1 MAAGRGQAAGPP
13 PVRGELE
20 VRRLG
25 RTRFED
31 AHALQLELVEARAE
45 GKRGDV
51 VLLTEHEPVVTLGRG
66 TPRDAVQ
73 GVDLPV
79 IEVERG
85 GEATYH
91 GPGQLVVYPIF
102 LLSESRR
109 DLKRYLRDLEDVVLG
124 VLSEFELEG
133 ERRAG
138 YTGVWLAGKK
148 VCSIG
153 VAVRRWVTYH
163 GFALNLHTDLSAFR
177 SFRPCGLDP
186 EVMTRLADHV
196 ELPPTTLLGQVLVVK
211 HLCRVFDLSLPP
223 APPLASPP
231 AAAEGEGAFPRLPIF
246 PG

>member
-1 MAAGRGQAAGPP
+1 VSAAARVRGQ
-13 PVRGELE
+13 LE

-31 AHALQLELVEARAE
+31 AHALQKELVDARAE
-45 GKRGDV
+45 GKLGDV

-66 TPRDAVQ
+66 TPRDAVR
-73 GVDLPV
+73 GVELPIV
-79 IEVERG
+79 EDERG

-91 GPGQLVVYPIF
+91 GPGQLVVYPLLF
-102 LLSESRR
+102 LPEGRR
-109 DLKRYLRDLEDVVLG
+109 DLHRYLRDLEEVVIG
-124 VLSEFELEG
+124 VLSEFELAG

-138 YTGVWLAGKK
+138 ETGVWLAGKK

-163 GFALNLHTDLSAFR
+163 GFALNLHTDLGAFR

-186 EVMTRLADHV
+186 ALMTRLADHV
-196 ELPPTTLLGQVLVVK
+196 DLPPTNLLGEVLAVK
-211 HLCRVFDLSLPP
+211 HLCRVFHLTLPPGPPP
-223 APPLASPP
+223 APP
-231 AAAEGEGAFPRLPIF
+231 AAPGAFPTLPIL

>member
-1 MAAGRGQAAGPP
+1 VSVAAARGQAAGPA
-13 PVRGELE
+13 RGELE

-31 AHALQLELVEARAE
+31 AHALQLELVDARAE
-45 GKRGDV
+45 GRSGDV

-133 ERRAG
+133 ERRPG

-163 GFALNLHTDLSAFR
+163 GFALNLHTDLAAFS

-186 EVMTRLADHV
+186 ELITRLADHV
-196 ELPPTTLLGQVLVVK
+196 ELPPTTMLGQVLVVK

-231 AAAEGEGAFPRLPIF
+231 LDQGSGGFPSLPIF